1 MRNFIRAIFQL
12 VLVALMSAAVFGAF
26 WFGLV
31 PQRFSPFAPLSLE
44 QQPGWFLDP
53 KLAALKRDPAL
64 CQSILK
70 APHIDAIAVA
80 DKPMKDGC
88 GWANGV
94 KFQMSGG
101 ARLGVE
107 PVTCELAA
115 AVTLWIEHEVQ
126 PAAVAAFGKR
136 VTAMEDMGS
145 YDCRNIVGNAMW
157 KDVKSQHATANAL
170 DIAGFTLEDGR
181 KISVLKDWPVKG
193 SETTEAKFLRTIKSR
208 SCGYFRVSLGP
219 EANAAHKNHFHFDRG
234 PMWSC
239 R

>member
-1 MRNFIRAIFQL
+1 MRNFFRVFFQL
-12 VLVALMSAAVFGAF
+12 LLVVLLSAATFGAF

-44 QQPGWFLDP
+44 QPPGWFLDP

-70 APHIDAIAVA
+70 APHIDATAVTDQA
-80 DKPMKDGC
+80 MKDGC
-88 GWANGV
+88 GWVNGV
-94 KFQMSGG
+94 KFSMAGG

-107 PVTCELAA
+107 PITCELAA

-126 PAAVAAFGKR
+126 PAATAAFGKR
-136 VTAMEDMGS
+136 VTAIEDMGTF
-145 YDCRNIVGNAMW
+145 DCRNIIGNSTW
-157 KDVKSQHATANAL
+157 KGVKSQHATANAL
-170 DIAGFTLEDGR
+170 DIGGFTLEDGR
-181 KISVLKDWPVKG
+181 KISVLKDWPAKG
-193 SETTEAKFLRTIKSR
+193 PEAAFLRTIKNR

-219 EANAAHKNHFHFDRG
+219 DFNAAHKNHFHFDRG
-234 PMWSC
+234 PMWTC